1 MPYQYTIVKWFDAKK
16 GYGFLEHPEGGAD
29 IFIHY
34 SNIVSDERYKT
45 LRTGQEVR
53 FEIYDGPKGVH
64 AHNVEGL
71 HDEEDEDEEGYY
83 YVDSNGVMN
92 TAH

>member
-1 MPYQYTIVKWFDAKK
+1 MPYQYTMVKWFDAKK
-16 GYGFLEHPEGGAD
+16 GYGFLEHPDGGAD

-34 SNIVSDERYKT
+34 SNILSDDRYKT

-53 FEIYDGPKGVH
+53 FEMHNGPKGVH
-64 AHNVEGL
+64 AHNVEPL
-71 HDEEDEDEEGYY
+71 HDEEDEEDDGYY

-92 TAH
+92 SAH

>member
-1 MPYQYTIVKWFDAKK
+1 MPYQYTLVKWFDAKK
-16 GYGFLEHPEGGAD
+16 GYGFLEHPDGGAD

-34 SNIVSDERYKT
+34 SNILSDDRYKT

-53 FEIYDGPKGVH
+53 FEMNDGPKGVH
-64 AHNVEGL
+64 AHNVEAL
-71 HDEEDEDEEGYY
+71 HDEEDDEDDGYY

-92 TAH
+92 SVH